1 MSGGRQTG
9 SFPGTP
15 LLYLGVF
22 LTSSAALLLEVSLT
36 RLFSVILWHHFAF
49 MVVSMA
55 LLGYGASGSLLM
67 GPLARL
73 KGDRTL
79 PWTAFGFSLSIPAAF
94 SLGSLLPVDPPR
106 LAWDAAQPFFLFG
119 LFLLMAVP
127 FFFAGLTLSLVLSRH
142 AGRAGRIYLAD
153 LSGAAVGAVLPLL
166 LFPVVGPA
174 VLIVASG
181 LAAAGGFI
189 FAARAG
195 SRPGMVVLSLMAL
208 LAVGLAAAPPPGI
221 PLSPYKTLST
231 LVSFPGARVTETRWD
246 ASSRV
251 DVVESPLV
259 RFAPGLSLNRLDP
272 LPPQIGLTVDGDRL
286 TAVTRVSG
294 EKDLAFARDLP
305 ASLPY
310 VLAPGGRA
318 FVVEAGGGLDVLTAL
333 GGGAARVTA
342 SFSNRLIARL
352 LTDTLREASGGIFL
366 DPRVKTVSGE
376 PRNALRRTQERFD
389 VIHLSHLEA
398 QAASSSAL
406 YGLGED
412 YRLTVDAAREY
423 IDHLEPDGWLAISHY
438 LLPPPRLAPR
448 VTSLLVT
455 ALEERGILRPENHL
469 ASIRSWGTVVHL
481 LKASELTPGDIKT
494 IRSFAEE
501 KRFDLVYYPGM
512 KDAEANRFN
521 RFPKPIYEDLTRR
534 IVDPAERIALY
545 DRYPFDIR
553 PVTDDRPFFFHFFR
567 RDRLGEV
574 YRVAGEKWQVF
585 IEGGYIVPVLL
596 VLAGGASV
604 ILILLPLAFRRT
616 DRPNGLSGRTAVLG
630 YFLAIGFGF
639 ILLEIALIQ
648 QAIRFL
654 DHPTPAVAVV
664 LASLLVSAG
673 LGSRLSER
681 IEHPRSLLPVLA
693 LAAFLASATNWVLPP
708 VFEAFSGSADAVRY
722 AVLAATLS
730 PLGFVLGFPF
740 PTAIRTLAGPRNL
753 VPWAWAVNGCASVVG
768 GILAVVLALEVGF
781 SGVRL
786 LAAGFYVLAMGC
798 LIAGLRR
805 SGERTGHPAGGP
817 R

>member
-1 MSGGRQTG
+1 
-9 SFPGTP
+9 
-15 LLYLGVF
+15 
-22 LTSSAALLLEVSLT
+22 ALLLEVSLT

-73 KGDRTL
+73 DGDRTL

-166 LFPVVGPA
+166 LFPLVGPA

-181 LAAAGGFI
+181 LAAAGGFL
-189 FAARAG
+189 FAVRSR
-195 SRPGMVVLSLMAL
+195 SRPGMVVLSFMALMALMALTAL
-208 LAVGLAAAPPPGI
+208 LAVGLAAAPLPGI

-231 LVSFPGARVTETRWD
+231 LVSFPGARVIETRWD
-246 ASSRV
+246 ASARV

-294 EKDLAFARDLP
+294 EKDLAFVRDLP

-342 SFSNRLIARL
+342 SFSNRLVARL

-366 DPRVKTVSGE
+366 DPRVRTIDGE
-376 PRNALRRTQERFD
+376 PRNVLRRTKERFD
-389 VIHLSHLEA
+389 VIHLSQLEA

-412 YRLTVDAAREY
+412 YRLTVQAVREY
-423 IDHLEPDGWLAISHY
+423 MDHLEPDGWLAVTHY

-448 VTSLLVT
+448 VTSLLVA
-455 ALEERGILRPENHL
+455 ALEERGVPRPENHL
-469 ASIRSWGTVVHL
+469 ASIRSWGTVVHM
-481 LKASELTPGDIKT
+481 LKASELTPGDIET
-494 IRSFAEE
+494 IKLFSEQRG
-501 KRFDLVYYPGM
+501 FDLVYYPGM
-512 KDAEANRFN
+512 TTAEENRFN
-521 RFPKPIYEDLTRR
+521 RFPEPIYENLTRR
-534 IVDPAERIALY
+534 IVNPAERNALY
-545 DRYPFDIR
+545 EHYPFDIR

-596 VLAGGASV
+596 VLAGAASAV
-604 ILILLPLAFRRT
+604 LILLPLAFRRT

-673 LGSRLSER
+673 LGSRVSER
-681 IEHPRSLLPVLA
+681 IERPRSLLPVLA
-693 LAAFLASATNWVLPP
+693 LAAFLSAATNWVLPL
-708 VFEAFSGSADAVRY
+708 VFEAFSGSGDAVRH

-768 GILAVVLALEVGF
+768 GVLAVVLALEIGF
-781 SGVRL
+781 SGVRF

-798 LIAGLRR
+798 LIAGARQ